1 LASFY
6 LFIYLF
12 IHSFIHSFIFRSVE
26 KHTHQLGLL
35 RCANSQ
41 RVSLLESAKYH
52 ALQKASRC
60 RHLANYYDT
69 WKHSSRD
76 SSWHSRNT
84 NYSKS
89 KKFKKVIKYF
99 QFSAHV
105 FNFHAG
111 TIRLLGSAVPWGALK
126 PILLPNRRYFSKA
139 PTFRLQQPDEEEK
152 EISVYAVLVH

>member
-1 LASFY
+1 
-6 LFIYLF
+6 
-12 IHSFIHSFIFRSVE
+12 VE

-126 PILLPNRRYFSKA
+126 PILLQQAFFFKGANFSIATAWWRRKRNFCICSARALADLTHFLRSDKDNCSK
-139 PTFRLQQPDEEEK
+139 RGR
-152 EISVYAVLVH
+152 IC